1 MDFYD
6 FTTGSHSANVRM
18 VGVGEPIAIAAD
30 SQYIWILAEEGQKG
44 ILYRWDV
51 SMSATGNAHSYVEP
65 LYTRSQPDEQGL
77 RQCAQRALELK
88 DKYGFVNSSGKEV
101 VAVKYDYIYSEDDN
115 GWRKVEINDKKGYIN
130 DSGTEIVAPI
140 YDYIY
145 SWSGGLAKVEKG
157 NKTGYINRAGKLVQP
172 LE

>member
-1 MDFYD
+1 
-6 FTTGSHSANVRM
+6 V
-18 VGVGEPIAIAAD
+18 
-30 SQYIWILAEEGQKG
+30 
-44 ILYRWDV
+44 
-51 SMSATGNAHSYVEP
+51 
-65 LYTRSQPDEQGL
+65 
-77 RQCAQRALELK
+77 ELK

-145 SWSGGLAKVEKG
+145 RWSGGLAKVEKG